1 MAGSV
6 PCLLLSFFTL
16 FGGAW
21 SVSYPQRYNL
31 YTGQN
36 QFQSTQSQ
44 SQNGPRAASRHRNWC
59 AYVATRT
66 VSCVVEDGVETYVK
80 PDYQPC
86 SWGQIQCSRVVTYRT
101 YMRPRYKVAYKM
113 VTEME
118 WKCCHGF
125 SGDDCSEGPSGGQ
138 SHVTQI
144 STARPRPKRP
154 GQTGSNSGTVQIGG
168 EGRGDTDKVK
178 QLEDKIQ
185 SLTKDLHDLQSTLRG
200 LNEKFQEEI
209 RKPGLNGNTHFDA
222 ADSEM
227 KDTIDVIQTK
237 LDQLDNRT
245 QAHDEKLVIINNHLA
260 NGKGTGNELDTTDIR
275 VQKKFT
281 ELKSEILKDL
291 EQRIKLCSTCQSGIE
306 DLRRKQQEDH
316 ERIQRLEKQISS
328 MDQRN
333 RQTFESVQE
342 NLSRSQSC
350 CSQVTDLRT
359 KVSDIETKMDSISE
373 TYIVNGHLDNKNDI
387 RSYVED
393 LEERLNNTEKRAEEQ
408 CASVENDLKDYF
420 HRELS
425 DIRHEFITHFDDD
438 RKKISDL
445 EIDVSGLK
453 DSVYAN
459 EEHLEELE
467 NLISNLNDSLASAVN
482 SCDKTCTSSSGSGTG
497 DEVVDTVKT
506 LEWKV
511 IENTGEIR
519 KFNDRIKDLSV
530 SGDSLFDKVVGISHE
545 IRKIKALTGENG
557 EHFNRIVNDIEDL
570 ENTLEVTSKNCDVCN
585 SLEGDLMSLRNQTN
599 DNFNMWNRDLNN
611 LRNQIDSD
619 ETTCSQ
625 VCSTLQEEVG
635 KLKEEVQK
643 CSGQCKIILNKPTG
657 DEQKPLDGY
666 SVSGPSNAN
675 FNSIQGELSGV
686 ILTFSSINDTLKGLE
701 HTIQTHSSV
710 IYDLSNTKDK
720 IISEID
726 KIQQEVSEHI
736 EDSKGRFDHVSKEI
750 HRFGNNFMVEMGDC
764 KQSSNALEK
773 RITKMENLCGK
784 LDSVSDS
791 LQKIKDGLNK
801 HVSSLWNCVNKLNT
815 TVTSHSAQFDII
827 QSTELDGINRK
838 LKILNSSMLYIF
850 NEFNNF
856 TSQDFIGLPGPPG
869 PKGERGLQGVQGP
882 PGREGPVGRT
892 GPEGQRG
899 PPGLRG
905 EQGLPGVDA
914 RPPRVSFSAGLTHN
928 LVNSGTIVFDK
939 ILVNDGGFYDPTTGI
954 FTAPYDGRYYFS
966 AILTGHKNEKIEAV
980 LSKSN
985 YGILRVDSAGYQP
998 EGLENKPVAENKPT
1012 PGSLAVFNIILPLN
1026 IGDTVCIDLVMG
1038 KLADSVEPLTIFSG
1052 MLLYEDLI

>member
-408 CASVENDLKDYF
+408 CASVENDL
-420 HRELS
+420 
-425 DIRHEFITHFDDD
+425 
-438 RKKISDL
+438 
-445 EIDVSGLK
+445 GLK

-570 ENTLEVTSKNCDVCN
+570 ENTLEVTSKNCDVC
-585 SLEGDLMSLRNQTN
+585 
-599 DNFNMWNRDLNN
+599 
-611 LRNQIDSD
+611 
-619 ETTCSQ
+619 
-625 VCSTLQEEVG
+625 STLQEEVG

-736 EDSKGRFDHVSKEI
+736 EDSKGRFDHVK
-750 HRFGNNFMVEMGDC
+750 MGDC